1 MTSITTHKTAE
12 PERPPRTWVFPARPE
27 NPSPVVPAQDQEAA
41 RIPRVSLLS
50 GLLHTKRGL
59 TGASLGPSCRGILMF
74 PPPVKEALAASIQQ
88 ASGSM
93 GLPSLPLGKA
103 QAGISFPAHLT
114 PTKGSF
120 QTTGHT
126 KENSEANIKKHP
138 LPLPG
143 CQGTLSDNYPCSD
156 FCKVFYSL
164 FSFHFVLFSLH
175 KWKNALGKVAHI
187 WIPQVHKEV
196 SPNSHQPQ
204 ALPRRDT
211 LIPHAFLF
219 ISCSLPGENIGY

>member
-1 MTSITTHKTAE
+1 MGLSCKTRN
-12 PERPPRTWVFPARPE
+12 PKSCCTCPGPGSCKDPQGLTPLRPPPYKERPHSSIFG
-27 NPSPVVPAQDQEAA
+27 SFMEAD
-41 RIPRVSLLS
+41 
-50 GLLHTKRGL
+50 
-59 TGASLGPSCRGILMF
+59 ASLCS
-74 PPPVKEALAASIQQ
+74 PPVKEALAASIQQ